1 VLVVFLYILTVI
13 ITYNM
18 HNYSIAGKVYV
29 FDGVCLLVSKIMGK
43 QFQLLS

>member
-1 VLVVFLYILTVI
+1 
-13 ITYNM
+13 M